1 MQVLA
6 DNITEDN
13 MKLIGREKEIRTLE
27 EAMESKDSVF
37 LAVYGRRRV
46 GKTFLLRQTLS
57 DRIVFSYS
65 GKANITRQSQ
75 LKSFRLSLMEQGMPD
90 CPVIKDWFT
99 AFSCLKRLICLSSES
114 KKVILLDEVAWMDN
128 HKSDFIPALE
138 GFWNEWCS
146 NRNDIFLIICASATS
161 WIIDNVFHNRGGLHN
176 RVTMRMRLSPFT
188 LKECEE
194 FSIANNLSY
203 SRKDILNL
211 YLAIGGVAWY
221 WTLLKKGYS
230 VKQNISQL
238 FFENDSPLRGEFFEL
253 YSSLFIRPEKYID
266 IILALGKKSS
276 GLERQELSAECK
288 VSNNSK
294 LGKMLQQLEECGFIR
309 SYIPYGKKENSV
321 VYQLIDSFSL
331 FHLKFLSKFKGEIN
345 SDMVLSSSSYNT
357 YCGLAFEKAVMNHL
371 NELKRAMGI
380 SGINTQAYTW
390 RSNPKKL
397 KEGEKGAQ
405 IDIVLDRADGIIN
418 IIEAKWTSNGE
429 PYMISSLDEED
440 LLNKRRVFIEQT
452 QTRKSVF
459 LTMVTISGIK
469 KNSHFDSIQNF
480 FTLDDLF

>member
-1 MQVLA
+1 
-6 DNITEDN
+6 
-13 MKLIGREKEIRTLE
+13 MKLVGREKEIKTLKE
-27 EAMESKDSVF
+27 EMESQNSVF

-57 DRIVFSYS
+57 DRIIFSYS
-65 GKANITRQSQ
+65 GKANVTRQSQ
-75 LKSFRLSLMEQGMPD
+75 LKSFRLSLIEQGMSD
-90 CPVIKDWFT
+90 CPVLKDWFT
-99 AFSCLKRLICLSSES
+99 AFSYLKQFVSKSAER

-128 HKSDFIPALE
+128 QKSDFIPALE

-238 FFENDSPLRGEFFEL
+238 FFENDSPLRGEFLEL

-429 PYMISSLDEED
+429 PYMISSSDEED

>member
-99 AFSCLKRLICLSSES
+99 AFSYLKRLICLSSES

-238 FFENDSPLRGEFFEL
+238 FFENDSPLRGEFLEL

-276 GLERQELSAECK
+276 GMERQELSTECK

-429 PYMISSLDEED
+429 PYMISSSDEED

>member
-276 GLERQELSAECK
+276 GMERQELSAECK

>member
-128 HKSDFIPALE
+128 QKSDFIPALE

-238 FFENDSPLRGEFFEL
+238 FFENDSPLRGEFLEL

-429 PYMISSLDEED
+429 PYMISSSDEED

>member
-429 PYMISSLDEED
+429 PYMISSSDEED

>member
-99 AFSCLKRLICLSSES
+99 AFSYLKRLICLSSES

-238 FFENDSPLRGEFFEL
+238 FFENDSPLRGEFLEL

-276 GLERQELSAECK
+276 GMERQELSTECK

-309 SYIPYGKKENSV
+309 SYVPYGKKENSI

-429 PYMISSLDEED
+429 PYMISSSDEED
-440 LLNKRRVFIEQT
+440 LLNKRQVFIEQT

>member
-27 EAMESKDSVF
+27 EALESKDSVF

-146 NRNDIFLIICASATS
+146 NRNDILLIICASATS

-238 FFENDSPLRGEFFEL
+238 FFENDSPLRGEFLEL

-309 SYIPYGKKENSV
+309 SYIPYGKKENSI

-429 PYMISSLDEED
+429 PYMISSSDEED
-440 LLNKRRVFIEQT
+440 LLNKRQVFIEQT

>member
-13 MKLIGREKEIRTLE
+13 MKLIGREKEIRTLK

-429 PYMISSLDEED
+429 PYMISSSDEED

>member
-176 RVTMRMRLSPFT
+176 RVTIRMRLSPFT

-238 FFENDSPLRGEFFEL
+238 FFENDSPLRGEFLEL

>member
-309 SYIPYGKKENSV
+309 SYVPYGKKENSI

>member
-238 FFENDSPLRGEFFEL
+238 FFENDSPLRGEFLEL

>member
-1 MQVLA
+1 
-6 DNITEDN
+6 

-238 FFENDSPLRGEFFEL
+238 FFENDSPLRGEFLEL

>member
-13 MKLIGREKEIRTLE
+13 MKLIGREKEIRTLK

-405 IDIVLDRADGIIN
+405 INIVLDRADGIIN

-429 PYMISSLDEED
+429 PYMISSSDEED

>member
-27 EAMESKDSVF
+27 EALESKDSVF

-99 AFSCLKRLICLSSES
+99 AFSYLKRLICLSSES

-238 FFENDSPLRGEFFEL
+238 FFENDSPLRGEFLEL

-309 SYIPYGKKENSV
+309 SYIPYGKKENSI

-429 PYMISSLDEED
+429 PYMISSSDEED

>member
-1 MQVLA
+1 
-6 DNITEDN
+6 
-13 MKLIGREKEIRTLE
+13 
-27 EAMESKDSVF
+27 MESKDSVF

-90 CPVIKDWFT
+90 CPEIKDWFT
-99 AFSCLKRLICLSSES
+99 AFSYLKRLICLSSES

-128 HKSDFIPALE
+128 QKSDFIPALE

-276 GLERQELSAECK
+276 GLERQELSTECK

>member
-99 AFSCLKRLICLSSES
+99 AFSCLKRLICLSSVS

-176 RVTMRMRLSPFT
+176 RVTVRMRLSPFT

>member
-27 EAMESKDSVF
+27 EALESKDSVF

-309 SYIPYGKKENSV
+309 SYVPYGKKENSI

-405 IDIVLDRADGIIN
+405 INIVLDRADGIIN

>member
-13 MKLIGREKEIRTLE
+13 MKLIGREKEIRTLK

-128 HKSDFIPALE
+128 QKSDFIPALE

-238 FFENDSPLRGEFFEL
+238 FFENDSPLRGEFLEL

-309 SYIPYGKKENSV
+309 SYVPYGKKENSI

>member
-27 EAMESKDSVF
+27 EALESKDSVF

-128 HKSDFIPALE
+128 QKSDFIPALE
-138 GFWNEWCS
+138 DFWNEWCS

-238 FFENDSPLRGEFFEL
+238 FFENDSPLRGEFLEL

-309 SYIPYGKKENSV
+309 SYVPYGKKENSI

-405 IDIVLDRADGIIN
+405 INIVLDRADGIIN

-429 PYMISSLDEED
+429 PYMISSSDEED

>member
-6 DNITEDN
+6 NNITEDN
-13 MKLIGREKEIRTLE
+13 MKLIGREKEIRTLK

-128 HKSDFIPALE
+128 QKSDFIPALE

-238 FFENDSPLRGEFFEL
+238 FFENDSPLRGEFLEL

-276 GLERQELSAECK
+276 GLERQELSTECK

-309 SYIPYGKKENSV
+309 SYVPYGKKENSI

>member
-13 MKLIGREKEIRTLE
+13 MKLIGREKEIRTLK

-128 HKSDFIPALE
+128 QKSDFIPALE

-238 FFENDSPLRGEFFEL
+238 FFENDSPLRGEFLEL

-309 SYIPYGKKENSV
+309 SYVPYGKKENSI

-429 PYMISSLDEED
+429 PYMISSSDEED